1 MTKAEKSAICRIL
14 FDLIQADSIID
25 SGEMEHYSVL
35 REKYNVNR
43 EDEIAASQIT
53 FAEAV
58 NTLAMSD
65 TDVKN
70 NLLQDFS
77 NMTTSDGFCARS
89 EALLMIALNSK
100 FEAED
105 SDIQIISIPKPVF
118 NVESAS
124 VLYIESRY
132 ENSINTIINENYRTI
147 FKECQIAGFNFIYI
161 PRVIEHY
168 RHSDKELT
176 TQIIRFL
183 APKFSD
189 EGIGTIIDGLLSMT
203 TSSFCKDILCNKL
216 GVTELRDTPPA
227 FLVKIG
233 QSYVNESIYS
243 NYLKIEIDKDLV
255 SALQNKLDEFLSM
268 LSSDVI
274 SVRTAEEKENQFLY
288 HGFYKQLLDI
298 FLIRKN
304 VRSRLFIQPYTEEII
319 FPDID
324 EKLTKLHRREKALY
338 VLLLIMSSEGGVN
351 FNQPKTAKQ
360 LASHDKYMQ
369 RVQNK
374 YQTIYEYLGGDVAP
388 DLRQAEIRRP
398 IISCLKKSL
407 SNLDGILYNFK
418 DYSITKDEYGTLKV
432 ALEQDAQYLYQ
443 ANNGYTQLAKT
454 ELFEKVLKI

>member
-1 MTKAEKSAICRIL
+1 MTKSEKCAICRIL

-35 REKYNVNR
+35 REKYSINR
-43 EDEIAASQIT
+43 EDEVAAAQIT

-58 NTLAMSD
+58 NTLAVSD
-65 TDVKN
+65 SSLKE

-77 NMTTSDGFCARS
+77 NMTVSDGFCARS
-89 EALLMIALNSK
+89 EALLMIALNTK
-100 FEAED
+100 FKAED
-105 SDIQIISIPKPVF
+105 ADIQLISIPKPVF

-132 ENSINTIINENYRTI
+132 EKKINNIINENYRTI

-161 PRVIEHY
+161 PRIIEHY
-168 RHSDKELT
+168 QHSDKNLT
-176 TQIIRFL
+176 KQIIRFL
-183 APKFSD
+183 APKYSD
-189 EGIGTIIDGLLSMT
+189 EGIDTIIDGLLSMT

-216 GVTELRDTPPA
+216 GVTELRDTAPA
-227 FLVKIG
+227 LLVKIG
-233 QSYVNESIYS
+233 QSYVNELIYS
-243 NYLKIEIDKDLV
+243 NYLKIEVDEGIIP
-255 SALQNKLDEFLSM
+255 ALQKKLDEFLSM

-338 VLLLIMSSEGGVN
+338 VLLLIMSSEGGIN
-351 FNQPKTAKQ
+351 FSQPKTAKQ
-360 LASHDKYMQ
+360 LANHDKYMQ
-369 RVQNK
+369 RVQKK
-374 YQTIYEYLGGDVAP
+374 YQTIYEYLGGDIAP
-388 DLRQAEIRRP
+388 DLRQPEIRRP

-407 SNLDGILYNFK
+407 SNLDGILYNFE

-432 ALEQDAQYLYQ
+432 ALELEA
-443 ANNGYTQLAKT
+443 
-454 ELFEKVLKI
+454 

>member
-1 MTKAEKSAICRIL
+1 MTKSEKCAICRIL

-35 REKYNVNR
+35 REKYSINR
-43 EDEIAASQIT
+43 EDEVAAAQIT

-58 NTLAMSD
+58 NTLAVSD
-65 TDVKN
+65 SSLKE

-77 NMTTSDGFCARS
+77 NMTVSDGFCARS
-89 EALLMIALNSK
+89 EALLMIALNTK
-100 FEAED
+100 FKAED
-105 SDIQIISIPKPVF
+105 ADIQLISIPKPVF

-132 ENSINTIINENYRTI
+132 EKKINNIINENYRTI

-161 PRVIEHY
+161 PRIIEHY
-168 RHSDKELT
+168 QHSDKNLT
-176 TQIIRFL
+176 KQIIRFL
-183 APKFSD
+183 APKYSD
-189 EGIGTIIDGLLSMT
+189 EGIDTIIDGLLSMT

-216 GVTELRDTPPA
+216 GVTELRDTAPA
-227 FLVKIG
+227 LLVKIG
-233 QSYVNESIYS
+233 QSYVNELIYS
-243 NYLKIEIDKDLV
+243 NYLKIEVDEGIIP
-255 SALQNKLDEFLSM
+255 ALQKKLDEFLSM

-338 VLLLIMSSEGGVN
+338 VLLLIMSSEGGIN
-351 FNQPKTAKQ
+351 FSQPKTAKQ
-360 LASHDKYMQ
+360 LANHDKYMQ
-369 RVQNK
+369 RVQKK
-374 YQTIYEYLGGDVAP
+374 YQTIYEYLGGDIAP
-388 DLRQAEIRRP
+388 DLRQPEIRRP

-407 SNLDGILYNFK
+407 SNLDGILYNFE

-432 ALEQDAQYLYQ
+432 ALELEAQYLYN
-443 ANNGYTQLAKT
+443 ANKGYILLTKS

>member
-25 SGEMEHYSVL
+25 SGEMKHYSVL
-35 REKYNVNR
+35 RDKYNVNR
-43 EDEIAASQIT
+43 EDEIAATQIT

-58 NTLAMSD
+58 NTLAASD
-65 TDVKN
+65 TDVKDT
-70 NLLQDFS
+70 LLQDFS
-77 NMTTSDGFCARS
+77 KMTISDGFCARS

-100 FEAED
+100 FNAD
-105 SDIQIISIPKPVF
+105 DTDIQIISVPKPVF
-118 NVESAS
+118 NIESSS

-132 ENSINTIINENYRTI
+132 ESGVNTIINENYRTI

-161 PRVIEHY
+161 PRIIEHY
-168 RHSDKELT
+168 RHSDKKLT

-189 EGIGTIIDGLLSMT
+189 EGIDTIIDGLLSMT

-216 GVTELRDTPPA
+216 GVSELRDTPPA
-227 FLVKIG
+227 LLIKIG
-233 QSYVNESIYS
+233 QSYVSESIYS
-243 NYLKIEIDKDLV
+243 NYLKLEIDKGFVLF
-255 SALQNKLDEFLSM
+255 LQNKLDEFMSM
-268 LSSDVI
+268 LSSDII

-304 VRSRLFIQPYTEEII
+304 VRSRLYIHPYKEEII

-338 VLLLIMSSEGGVN
+338 VLLLIMSSEGGINFSQPRTAMQLVN
-351 FNQPKTAKQ
+351 
-360 LASHDKYMQ
+360 HDKYMQ
-369 RVQNK
+369 RVQKK

-418 DYSITKDEYGTLKV
+418 DYSITKDEYGTLKI
-432 ALEQDAQYLYQ
+432 ALEPEAQYLYQ
-443 ANNGYTQLAKT
+443 ANKGYTQLSQT
-454 ELFEKVLKI
+454 YLFEKVLRT

>member
-1 MTKAEKSAICRIL
+1 MTKSEKCAICRIL

-35 REKYNVNR
+35 RETYSINR
-43 EDEIAASQIT
+43 EDEVAAAQIT

-58 NTLAMSD
+58 NTLAVSD
-65 TDVKN
+65 SSLKE

-77 NMTTSDGFCARS
+77 NMTVSDGFCARS
-89 EALLMIALNSK
+89 EALLMIALNTK
-100 FEAED
+100 FKAED
-105 SDIQIISIPKPVF
+105 ADIQLISIPKPVF

-132 ENSINTIINENYRTI
+132 EKKINNIINENYRTI

-161 PRVIEHY
+161 PRIIEHY
-168 RHSDKELT
+168 QHSDKNLT
-176 TQIIRFL
+176 KQIIRFL
-183 APKFSD
+183 APKYSD
-189 EGIGTIIDGLLSMT
+189 EGIDTIIDGLLSMT

-216 GVTELRDTPPA
+216 GVTELRDTAPA
-227 FLVKIG
+227 LLVKIG
-233 QSYVNESIYS
+233 QSYVNELIYS
-243 NYLKIEIDKDLV
+243 NYLKIEVDEGIIP
-255 SALQNKLDEFLSM
+255 ALQKKLDEFLSM

-338 VLLLIMSSEGGVN
+338 VLLLIMSSEGGIN
-351 FNQPKTAKQ
+351 FSQPKTAKQ
-360 LASHDKYMQ
+360 LANHDKYMQ
-369 RVQNK
+369 RVQKK
-374 YQTIYEYLGGDVAP
+374 YQTIYEYLGGDIAP
-388 DLRQAEIRRP
+388 DLRQPEIRRP

-407 SNLDGILYNFK
+407 SNLDGILYNFE

-432 ALEQDAQYLYQ
+432 ALELEAQYLYN
-443 ANNGYTQLAKT
+443 ANKGYIQLTKS
-454 ELFEKVLKI
+454 ELFGKVLKI